1 MACTINDVIYVTS
14 AEARIILGISA
25 SAMTHNIT
33 KLIFR
38 NVINLNDFD
47 FATNLLESAGV
58 LSEEM
63 KIRIKQI
70 TDKTRA
76 TYLIPIDQVVEK
88 AKAYKEKENKRIER
102 KLKRIQEALKLVNE
116 SNGYTNN
123 QILEKE

>member
-1 MACTINDVIYVTS
+1 
-14 AEARIILGISA
+14 
-25 SAMTHNIT
+25 
-33 KLIFR
+33 
-38 NVINLNDFD
+38 
-47 FATNLLESAGV
+47 
-58 LSEEM
+58 M
-63 KIRIKQI
+63 KIRIKKI

-123 QILEKE
+123 QITEKE